1 MARSDTDISLLRTAT
16 GRDRASIVWRTVGA
30 ARTGLQTGAEL
41 ISMADS
47 GALHGDEAVA
57 PSIVLTTELNAR
69 AVGADASDAF
79 TIETGLALW
88 TNDWSVDATQAAIAT
103 VVGAGIAVV
112 AAYRCPRANTTGAYL
127 GAGTGVAIV
136 TGSALVGWTGIARSI
151 SRIAET
157 HVARVILFRAVDRTA
172 HACAGGIA
180 GVRFGAQIAVIAGNA
195 RLRNGNA
202 GSGIAGADVALVGER
217 AALGIEAAIVVD
229 EIAMIG
235 DMLVQRAGA
244 DGDDVIRV
252 RR

>member
-1 MARSDTDISLLRTAT
+1 
-16 GRDRASIVWRTVGA
+16 
-30 ARTGLQTGAEL
+30 
-41 ISMADS
+41 MADS

-112 AAYRCPRANTTGAYL
+112 AAYRCPRANTTGAYV

-157 HVARVILFRAVDRTA
+157 HVARVILFRAVDSDCPRMRRRHRRCPLRCTDRRHRRQRPVCGTA
-172 HACAGGIA
+172 TQVPASQAPTLHWSVSAPHSES
-180 GVRFGAQIAVIAGNA
+180 RQQS
-195 RLRNGNA
+195 L
-202 GSGIAGADVALVGER
+202 
-217 AALGIEAAIVVD
+217 
-229 EIAMIG
+229 
-235 DMLVQRAGA
+235 
-244 DGDDVIRV
+244 
-252 RR
+252 